1 MFVMAENTADGVKIM
16 AEKRITQLDSKI
28 IDLLLAEIRS
38 GRFRNSSILPPEV
51 DLAEFFGVSR
61 TTIRDAL
68 ATLEQEG
75 YISRKRKIG
84 TLINRHVVD
93 IRNRIDTRREFM
105 EMVKDAGYDTKVDT
119 IDVAF
124 GEANELEACKL
135 NITVGDSVLRVT
147 KLVYAD
153 DTPTIFCIDSIPRAL
168 IRNDSFTKE
177 DLEKHIFHFIKDYC
191 MDQIHIALSELHAI
205 NADAAL
211 AKYLNVAEGDALL
224 NIQELEYDFLG
235 IPVLFSNEYYREGI
249 ISHTVV
255 RQKID

>member
-1 MFVMAENTADGVKIM
+1 MTKNK
-16 AEKRITQLDSKI
+16 ITQLDSKI
-28 IDLLLAEIRS
+28 IDLLLAEIRG

-93 IRNRIDTRREFM
+93 IKNRIDTQREFM
-105 EMVKDAGYDTKVDT
+105 EIVKDAGYETRVDT
-119 IDVAF
+119 LDVAY
-124 GEANELEACKL
+124 GEATELEAKKL
-135 NITVGDSVLRVT
+135 NISVGENVLRVT

-153 DTPTIFCIDSIPRAL
+153 DIPTIFCVDSIPKAL
-168 IRNDSFTKE
+168 IRKDSFTKE

-191 MDQIHIALSELHAI
+191 MDQIHIALSELHAC
-205 NADAAL
+205 NADATL
-211 AKYLNVAEGDALL
+211 AEHLNIPEGDALL

-249 ISHTVV
+249 ISHTLV